1 MGLPPNWHGCWSSYW
16 IAPLGSI
23 WEQAKRRR
31 RFPISHRP
39 DPAAAED
46 KVKASVTAPI
56 TLNTLYSGSQWPYI
70 TSVWS
75 WLDNGPPMFLC
86 ARPHRNTAESKSKR
100 FLQGRI
106 SGEGA
111 QTRYI
116 YRWHLCSA
124 LMWPCTLKA
133 PDNVKELWS
142 SELMHLRNLMIE
154 GWSIPILEYTQYS
167 RIQVV
172 MLHLKGLLLS
182 QYPVLSCWTWL
193 WS

>member
-23 WEQAKRRR
+23 SEQAKRRR

-75 WLDNGPPMFLC
+75 WLDNGPRMFLC
-86 ARPHRNTAESKSKR
+86 ARASPEHGWIKVQALPSRTYFWRRSTNALRLED
-100 FLQGRI
+100 
-106 SGEGA
+106 
-111 QTRYI
+111 
-116 YRWHLCSA
+116 LCPA
-124 LMWPCTLKA
+124 LMWPRMHSPVTCTLKA
-133 PDNVKELWS
+133 PDNVKESDLSWCI
-142 SELMHLRNLMIE
+142 SEI
-154 GWSIPILEYTQYS
+154 WW
-167 RIQVV
+167 
-172 MLHLKGLLLS
+172 LKDVSFLF
-182 QYPVLSCWTWL
+182 
-193 WS
+193 